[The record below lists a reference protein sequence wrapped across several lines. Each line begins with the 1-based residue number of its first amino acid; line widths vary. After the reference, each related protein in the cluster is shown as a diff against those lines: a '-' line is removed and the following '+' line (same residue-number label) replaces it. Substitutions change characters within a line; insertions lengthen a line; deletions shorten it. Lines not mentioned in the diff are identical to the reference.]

1 MKQLEARKYHDTFDR
16 LHNLTM
22 PVLLTGGRFD
32 GIAPPDNMRAVAEQL
47 PDAELR
53 LYEGGHLFFLQDRQA
68 YPDMVDWL
76 LAH

>member
-1 MKQLEARKYHDTFDR
+1 
-16 LHNLTM
+16 
-22 PVLLTGGRFD
+22 
-32 GIAPPDNMRAVAEQL
+32 MRAVAEQL